1 MEHVLSSDVFPSPSS
16 SFQCYLLLSPFSYLI
31 PPPSSPPPLAD
42 CEAATRRRDEV
53 ARTAH
58 EHSTVLD
65 GVDMVLQQVLGVF
78 EATQFESAQ
87 HARYVCEGDD
97 GDECHWHILCGCV
110 LF

>member
-1 MEHVLSSDVFPSPSS
+1 MLSAIVTF
-16 SFQCYLLLSPFSYLI
+16 LLPH
-31 PPPSSPPPLAD
+31 PTPSSPPPLAD

-87 HARYVCEGDD
+87 HARYV
-97 GDECHWHILCGCV
+97 
-110 LF
+110 LFEYL